1 MLSAPKGIVF
11 WISVILA
18 IVGLLAFLIAIPFLS
33 GIAFWILL
41 VAFIL
46 LMLGNLLKGF

>member
-1 MLSAPKGIVF
+1 MLSAPKKWVF
-11 WISVILA
+11 WVSLILA
-18 IVGLLAFLIAIPFLS
+18 IVALIAFFVTIPFLS

-46 LMLGNLLKGF
+46 LMLGNLIKGM